1 MAYGLI
7 LAVCALGAVLVF
19 ARADARKA
27 ERINALKKELAR
39 QKQEREAY
47 EKIADSVGRLSDD
60 AVRGRLRNLSG
71 K

>member
-1 MAYGLI
+1 MLYWLF

-39 QKQEREAY
+39 QKQEQQAY
-47 EKIADSVGRLSDD
+47 EKIADCVGRMADD
-60 AVRGRLRNLSG
+60 TVRGRLRNLPH